1 MIGLYRVFTRGIYAL
16 ATPYGRWRASGGS
29 KLWRGRMG
37 LGELAGPVDIW
48 MHAASVGEVKV
59 LGNLIRYLQK
69 RRKEISIHLTTVTG
83 TGYRAACEAFGESV
97 GVSFFP
103 LDATPSVG
111 RTLSMLQPRLIAV
124 AETEIWPNLIRLAAK
139 ENIPMVLV
147 NGRMSDS
154 SVGKYNLF
162 RGAIRDLLGTYDRF
176 FFKTEADR
184 DRYARFGVCDT
195 RSEVAGD
202 MKFDSPLRLRQADKV
217 DEVRR
222 AAGLDHEDFLLMAGS
237 TRPGEEAL
245 LIDTYQRLS
254 GQYPQFRLGMAPR
267 HLERLDEVR
276 EMLRS
281 RGIDCRDYE
290 SEKECRQVLL
300 VDRMGVLSDL
310 YQAADLAFVG
320 GSLVDIGGHNLLE
333 PVWEQVP
340 VLYGPYL
347 DNVIDAAEYIEANRF
362 GARVNSAEE
371 FTAMVEAVLA
381 GRLRFRIKEEADVSG
396 SATAR
401 VGDYLLERLGYV

>member
-1 MIGLYRVFTRGIYAL
+1 
-16 ATPYGRWRASGGS
+16 
-29 KLWRGRMG
+29 MG
-37 LGELAGPVDIW
+37 LGELKGPVDVW

-69 RRKEISIHLTTVTG
+69 RRNNISIHLTTVTA
-83 TGYRAACEAFGESV
+83 TGYRAACEAFGECV

-111 RTLSMLQPRLIAV
+111 RTLSKLQPRLIAV
-124 AETEIWPNLIRLAAK
+124 AETEIWPNLIRLAARDRL
-139 ENIPMVLV
+139 PMVLV
-147 NGRMSDS
+147 NGRMSES
-154 SVGKYNLF
+154 SIAKYNLF

-176 FFKTEADR
+176 FFKTQADR
-184 DRYARFGVCDT
+184 DRYARFGVSDT
-195 RSEVAGD
+195 RSEVTGD
-202 MKFDSPLRLRQADKV
+202 MKFDSPLRPREADRV
-217 DEVRR
+217 DEIRKAV
-222 AAGLDHEDFLLMAGS
+222 GLDHEDFLFMAGS

-245 LIDTYQRLS
+245 LIDTYQQLS
-254 GQYPQFRLGMAPR
+254 GRYPHFRLGLAPR
-267 HLERLDEVR
+267 HLDRLGEVR
-276 EMLRS
+276 EMLSS
-281 RGIDCRDYE
+281 RGMDCRDYE

-300 VDRMGVLSDL
+300 VDRMGILSDL

-347 DNVIDAAEYIEANRF
+347 DNVIDAAEYIEAHRF
-362 GARVNSAEE
+362 GARVNSVEE
-371 FTAMVEAVLA
+371 LTAMVEAVLA
-381 GRLRFRIKEEADVSG
+381 GRLRFRIKEETDISG